1 MTQMDTKKGIIE
13 AFIDASEKLTK
24 YMNGENDANEV
35 MDATKP
41 QTVVFV
47 MKDKVQDL
55 KTNVQ
60 SLNIIQNLL

>member
-1 MTQMDTKKGIIE
+1 MTQMDTKKGINE

-24 YMNGENDANEV
+24 YMNGENDAKEV

-47 MKDKVQDL
+47 MKDKVQQDL
-55 KTNVQ
+55 NVQ